1 MQCGLWNEF
10 IDEDILD
17 VDNDTCCL
25 SNTNFFSMT
34 VEQHYSYICM
44 YVCMYVAVM
53 YYPILLTFVLND
65 YTKFL
70 VCLKHL
76 FNFTILY
83 NTVMMC
89 FLNIPAQKTFFA
101 SHCLNNVNQL
111 LFANKSRFI
120 GEKLF
125 SGN

>member
-44 YVCMYVAVM
+44 YVCMYVCGSN
-53 YYPILLTFVLND
+53 VLP
-65 YTKFL
+65 
-70 VCLKHL
+70 
-76 FNFTILY
+76 NFIDI
-83 NTVMMC
+83 C
-89 FLNIPAQKTFFA
+89 FK
-101 SHCLNNVNQL
+101 
-111 LFANKSRFI
+111 
-120 GEKLF
+120 
-125 SGN
+125 

>member
-65 YTKFL
+65 YTNFL

-83 NTVMMC
+83 KTVMIC
-89 FLNIPAQKTFFA
+89 FLNLPAEQTFFA
-101 SHCLNNVNQL
+101 SNCLNTVNQL
-111 LFANKSRFI
+111 LFANKSR
-120 GEKLF
+120 
-125 SGN
+125 

>member
-1 MQCGLWNEF
+1 MIHVVYQNNIKKIRNLC
-10 IDEDILD
+10 
-17 VDNDTCCL
+17 
-25 SNTNFFSMT
+25 SMT
-34 VEQHYSYICM
+34 VEQHTRI

-83 NTVMMC
+83 NTVMIC
-89 FLNIPAQKTFFA
+89 FLNLPAEQTFFA
-101 SHCLNNVNQL
+101 SNCLNTVNQI

>member
-1 MQCGLWNEF
+1 
-10 IDEDILD
+10 
-17 VDNDTCCL
+17 
-25 SNTNFFSMT
+25 
-34 VEQHYSYICM
+34 M

-83 NTVMMC
+83 KTVMIC
-89 FLNIPAQKTFFA
+89 FLNLPAEQTFFA
-101 SHCLNNVNQL
+101 SNCLNTVNQL

-120 GEKLF
+120 GEKLL

>member
-1 MQCGLWNEF
+1 
-10 IDEDILD
+10 
-17 VDNDTCCL
+17 
-25 SNTNFFSMT
+25 
-34 VEQHYSYICM
+34 M

-53 YYPILLTFVLND
+53 YYPILLTFGLND

-89 FLNIPAQKTFFA
+89 FLNLPAQQTFFA
-101 SHCLNNVNQL
+101 SDCLNTVNQL

-125 SGN
+125 SGK